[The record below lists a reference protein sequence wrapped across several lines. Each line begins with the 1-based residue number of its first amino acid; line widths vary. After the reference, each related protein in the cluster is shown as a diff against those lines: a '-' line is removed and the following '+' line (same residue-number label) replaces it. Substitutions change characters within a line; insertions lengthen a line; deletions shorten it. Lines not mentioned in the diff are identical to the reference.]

1 MASSPRS
8 PSESSSSVSIL
19 RASPLSEAT
28 EALVVRLDRLRLSSS
43 STCSCSSCVQTEAD
57 EFSRRDDDTLD
68 AYLNDLDAVDKL
80 KQRYGVNPPPPPP
93 RVSRNRNNNGTKI
106 PGIWSIFN
114 RVAEREETIVY
125 AFAFTDDQRQRIR
138 IRWPGY
144 MCEEDESDSGSEK
157 NGKNCADH
165 LGRKKKPKKKKS
177 PKPRCGCQGRAKSAK
192 LDFCPG
198 CCPGTREGSPKCR
211 PKTSRPKCGSV
222 PVKQQELTEEGG
234 SVKDVRSLGRP
245 VMGLKKRKNA
255 AKLSK
260 EKGARSRRLDHKER
274 QKSGKKADTM
284 RG

>member
-93 RVSRNRNNNGTKI
+93 RVSRNRNNNGK
-106 PGIWSIFN
+106 
-114 RVAEREETIVY
+114 
-125 AFAFTDDQRQRIR
+125 
-138 IRWPGY
+138 
-144 MCEEDESDSGSEK
+144 EDESDSGSEK